1 MASIVPKPNGTY
13 LIRISCG
20 CDATGR
26 GITRS
31 RIFKPSRENL
41 SYQKL
46 NREMDAFIKAFEEEA
61 ATYGT
66 DENPDKIT
74 FATFCEKFLEI
85 KSTSL
90 SPKTIPFYEKVIRE
104 QLIPMYGKMKLRDIR
119 TFHIQ
124 QYIQFLCAE
133 KPREDGKSGHIAPPT
148 VKRYTTVFRSIM
160 SLAYKMEYISSD
172 IGMSRRL
179 EFPKMQTAEVE
190 VFTFEEVSDIL
201 HALEDEPIRIKAL
214 IEVALFT
221 GMRRGEIVGLKWSD
235 IDFERKR
242 LSVKRSIY
250 KPKSEKALEKEP
262 KSKAGIRTMTIPDR
276 LITTLLQY
284 KQQQNKH
291 IAFLG
296 DLWENRDYIFTEEN
310 GYVMN
315 PYTPTKQFDHFL
327 KRYNIRHLKFHGLRH
342 TSATMLLAGGCDVKT
357 VSVRLGHSDLET
369 TNIYLHALESTDRI
383 AADTFDRFAQGVSRR

>member
-26 GITRS
+26 GIMRS
-31 RIFKPSRENL
+31 RVFKPSRENL

-46 NREMDAFIKAFEEEA
+46 NREMDAFIKAFEEEV

-119 TFHIQ
+119 AFHIQ
-124 QYIQFLCAE
+124 QYIQFLCVE
-133 KPREDGKSGHIAPPT
+133 KPREDGKSGHIAPAT
-148 VKRYTTVFRSIM
+148 VKRYTTVSRSIM

-190 VFTFEEVSDIL
+190 VFTLEEVSDIL

-214 IEVALFT
+214 IELALFT

-250 KPKSEKALEKEP
+250 KPKGEKALEKEP

-284 KQQQNKH
+284 KQQQDKH

-327 KRYNIRHLKFHGLRH
+327 KRHNIRHLKFHGLRH

-383 AADTFDRFAQGVSRR
+383 ASDTFDRFAERVSRR